1 MESLDS
7 IKNSCLETLSSFHTV
22 LKEQFH
28 KEISTTSLF
37 IPHFIK
43 CERDTEKSSCHPHV
57 RAKYL
62 SKLSSNKRIIDLDRL
77 SRLIYDNQNTI
88 SWVDFMLLSS
98 EKENTV
104 YVVELV
110 CLNKEENKLD
120 FHLAWPADFFK

>member
-28 KEISTTSLF
+28 KEISTTYSF

-43 CERDTEKSSCHPHV
+43 RDRDTEKSSDYPHI

-62 SKLSSNKRIIDLDRL
+62 SQLSSNKKIIDLDRL
-77 SRLIYDNQNTI
+77 SRLIYDNQNKI

-110 CLNKEENKLD
+110 CLNKKENKLNFHIACSSD
-120 FHLAWPADFFK
+120 FVK